1 MDHKAFRKYMKQ
13 NPQFKEWVRTNGEW
27 FTAHPEAIKQMLD
40 HPEVLASFN
49 QALLKK
55 KATLYKRIQK
65 LEAKQQN
72 NPKKAGTVK
81 SATQAKPKKS
91 IGLKLP
97 SLSTMNHR
105 LMQAAQMMEGIHS
118 LMGNLK

>member
-13 NPQFKEWVRTNGEW
+13 NPQFKEWVKTNGEW

-40 HPEVLASFN
+40 HPEILASFN

-55 KATLYKRIQK
+55 KGTLYKRIQK
-65 LEAKQQN
+65 LEAKQKN
-72 NPKKAGTVK
+72 NPKRTVK
-81 SATQAKPKKS
+81 SAATQAKPKK
-91 IGLKLP
+91 GLQLKLP
-97 SLSTMNHR
+97 SISTMNHR